1 MYIQSRSD
9 SIADISLNIL
19 LLVTAAATDEQIKLA
34 VKSGERLDLSG
45 INGPEPLVMHIKNCI
60 VDCWQHLPDSRP
72 TFAGI
77 ETYFPYSFVR
87 KYADRCDFTKLKMQN
102 WKMRDEIRNYP
113 HFCSLHFHQV

>member
-1 MYIQSRSD
+1 MYIQRRSD
-9 SIADISLNIL
+9 SIADDGISLNIL

-60 VDCWQHLPDSRP
+60 VCCWEGLPDSRP

-77 ETYFPYSFVR
+77 QTYFPYSFVR
-87 KYADRCDFTKLKMQN
+87 KYADRYDFTKLKMHN
-102 WKMRDEIRNYP
+102 WKMRDE
-113 HFCSLHFHQV
+113 SS